1 MNIRAL
7 FDPSKGPNRRIEKVI
22 AYAAKQEEQLKA
34 EISEYVVTDSI
45 EEQFRKLLDRMQLAM
60 ESGSENEIGVWVS
73 GFYGSGKSSFTKYL
87 GFAFDE
93 GKKLDNVPFLKR
105 LQDRLNTPQV
115 RALVGAVVQRYP
127 AEVVMLD
134 LASEMLAG
142 ATMEDVSSVLYYK
155 VLEWAGYSRNLKVAA
170 LERRIERDGRTA
182 EFEAKVQNLLPGM
195 TWKDIQNDPLAVDAL
210 IPQLVQESLAVLTK
224 PNQFAQ
230 NITSADATEAIQ
242 ELLPNFQ
249 LAETTSAVTT
259 RLIEIIS
266 IYDVK
271 GKQVHDANI
280 VATMQTYGLS
290 NLLTANPNDF
300 QRYQNR
306 VTVFRLD
313 TIQTVS

>member
-1 MNIRAL
+1 MNIRDL
-7 FDPSKGPNRRIEKVI
+7 FDSSKGPNRKIEKVI

-93 GKKLDNVPFLKR
+93 SKKLDNVAFLRR

-115 RALVGAVVQRYP
+115 RTLLGTVVQRYP
-127 AEVVMLD
+127 AEVVLLD

-170 LERRIERDGRTA
+170 LEQRIEQDGRTA
-182 EFEAKVQNLLPGM
+182 ELEAKVQAALPGM
-195 TWKDIQNDPLAVDAL
+195 SWKDIQNDPLAVDAL
-210 IPQLVQESLAVLTK
+210 IPQLANELYPALFPSTNAFNSSTDGFFKFENERVQEMIDIVRRKS
-224 PNQFAQ
+224 
-230 NITSADATEAIQ
+230 
-242 ELLPNFQ
+242 
-249 LAETTSAVTT
+249 
-259 RLIEIIS
+259 
-266 IYDVK
+266 
-271 GKQVHDANI
+271 GKSYILFIRPLQK
-280 VATMQTYGLS
+280 
-290 NLLTANPNDF
+290 
-300 QRYQNR
+300 
-306 VTVFRLD
+306 
-313 TIQTVS
+313 